1 MGQAVVDLPDPTQ
14 ETPAGAN
21 ADDLLS
27 QLAGDEIDR
36 LLGEAEVENAS
47 ADEAAA
53 AAEAPAAEAAAPVDP
68 LAEPLAA
75 TPAPPT
81 DMAALLDEA
90 KAETPAEPTPD
101 AAEPV
106 ATPAPASEL
115 DQTIAAHADT
125 VLGPSP
131 TAAEPEREE
140 LLSDELADAA
150 DEQPSL
156 PLLLRPLEWFS
167 SPLDSLSPA
176 TRDFLGKAAIVTL
189 VNSAAVIAYVIW
201 FRK

>member
-14 ETPAGAN
+14 TPPAGAN

-36 LLGEAEVENAS
+36 LLGEAEVDKAA

-53 AAEAPAAEAAAPVDP
+53 AEALVTDVAAPVDP
-68 LAEPLAA
+68 VAE
-75 TPAPPT
+75 TPAPAT

-90 KAETPAEPTPD
+90 KAETPAEPTPE

-140 LLSDELADAA
+140 LLSDDLADAA
-150 DEQPSL
+150 EEQPSL

-176 TRDFLGKAAIVTL
+176 ARDFLGKAAIVTL